1 MVKDKGGKRMSEEIE
16 QPKELQPELPLGER
30 KPNYVTVHTESFH
43 EKYAGFWIRFWAYLI
58 DLSIVAAI
66 SGIVVKPIFRVVGVE
81 IANPS
86 FLLFTPYKVT
96 ALVLLLLYFTLMT
109 KFLQQ
114 TIGKMIMGIKV
125 VQENGE
131 RLTWGTVVFRET
143 IGRFISKLLVIP
155 YLFVLFMPK
164 KQALHDLFADTVV
177 EHEHTYEKVL
187 VTKHVYQHDGQQL
200 QEGTVV

>member
-1 MVKDKGGKRMSEEIE
+1 MSEEIE
-16 QPKELQPELPLGER
+16 HPHELQQELPLVEQV
-30 KPNYVTVHTESFH
+30 PNYVTIQTESFH

-66 SGIVVKPIFRVVGVE
+66 SGIVVKPIFRVAGFE
-81 IANPS
+81 ISNPS

-114 TIGKMIMGIKV
+114 TVGKMIMGIKV
-125 VQENGE
+125 VQKNGE
-131 RLTWGTVVFRET
+131 SLTWSTVIFRET

-164 KQALHDLFADTVV
+164 KQALHDVFADTLV

-187 VTKHVYQHDGQQL
+187 KTKRVIHTEGQQL
-200 QEGTVV
+200 QEGTVL